1 MAPQLLCHCEEGQ
14 RPDVAIPFVCRTA
27 RFGEIATPVY
37 ALARNDR
44 SKGHTRTIFLI
55 IQKNPVVVNCMFSAF
70 CGKTLFVLRQK
81 PPKAA
86 KFEKNLPKTLA
97 EIGKSVYS
105 LTAYEKNYL

>member
-1 MAPQLLCHCEEGQ
+1 MQIFFDILSYEAQFKQ
-14 RPDVAIPFVCRTA
+14 Q
-27 RFGEIATPVY
+27 FG
-37 ALARNDR
+37 
-44 SKGHTRTIFLI
+44 IFLI